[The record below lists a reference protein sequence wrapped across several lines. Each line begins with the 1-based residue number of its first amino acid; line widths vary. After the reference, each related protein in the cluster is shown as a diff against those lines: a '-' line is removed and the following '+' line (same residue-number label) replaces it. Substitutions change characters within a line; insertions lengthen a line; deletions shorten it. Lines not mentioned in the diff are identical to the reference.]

1 MQARQS
7 QQVGGSR
14 SPLSQRRAYTHTPAT
29 LAAEQASSS
38 GQSVLGAPYAEQ
50 QQLQQQLADMQSK
63 LHGDVEKQEQQQ
75 TGASF
80 DA

>member
-1 MQARQS
+1 
-7 QQVGGSR
+7 
-14 SPLSQRRAYTHTPAT
+14 
-29 LAAEQASSS
+29 
-38 GQSVLGAPYAEQ
+38 VLGAPYAEQ